1 MPVSISLGSEDR
13 VSQLYSFKNS
23 PSLNWT
29 VAQTVKHWFDMTLD
43 RDGLKAQGAKSSV
56 SVVRGNY
63 VLKLDGP
70 DAIQA
75 QLQEYAVRLPQFLTN
90 GWDALTNVIPTIKA
104 DGRWDPSPDVP
115 GPKDPPYE
123 PWSFFLPLGMTMLN
137 QKALLFFHSPPIRL
151 LRTNQDYLDDPV
163 PVRCEE
169 LLTANGV
176 SDSDLPLFNTVM
188 DATPIGAEDDQGS
201 KKAGDPDFG
210 LIPIQDFPDYQR
222 SQVKLLLN
230 VSLKDSGYTVP
241 IVVYGAHPLAIFN
254 KLYGTKLK
262 NNQVTVVEIIPG
274 KKTAVM
280 ASTHPY
286 VFYGM
291 AQGFDKIGSGKIVN
305 HRAATAQM
313 KKDLVV
319 ARWLKSMAE
328 FPNQSPKTAL
338 KDAQSYWSD
347 PAQNDVIKALVNHQG
362 SLTYSDPTTLAFNF
376 AVPLNLPKSVPGTR
390 GVVASAAAAP
400 AATARVVTPPAK
412 PAKKA
417 TAKTTAAKTT
427 TAVKPAAQPVAP
439 GGKLKTLTV
448 IGDAGKPVDWWF
460 IYKLSAESK
469 TPDGKPID
477 GSQYVYFDSE
487 MAKNN
492 DAKLVLS
499 PNGIDQTKGALFN
512 TFSQLFSAST
522 KQNKNLGWYT
532 YNDEDHQTKSK
543 KGELKGSGPSDRGH
557 CKGALAFDLVN
568 NTAFW
573 LIHSVPLF
581 PLTNQYEYPAT
592 GHKMAQTMLCI
603 QLADADTAKNI
614 AQLMYDA
621 HGPNVNVASDLLVKT
636 AKRPYG
642 FPTDQLPLTNVPK
655 LLGDGTTTPTDPRL
669 QLMRNLNGSMGR
681 KLKPYSGRVP
691 FKSRGG
697 ENFIAIAKN
706 KAWGNPKVDPDATPD
721 NPKDF
726 YNELVS
732 VVLNEDIDVETW
744 ENAGTKIPPEV
755 EKGETHK
762 VENMQSIDLGLLDD
776 KLQYSWS
783 EKVDHAKLAISDR
796 DNGDNTPRW
805 VCVGDINFTDA
816 QDQRGGG
823 TVAFKCPTLW
833 NSLSKILSPK
843 PESSGSSGKKA
854 TTKKPTTKSATTKP
868 ATAKKAAIKKATTK
882 KSAVKKTA
890 TKK

>member
-13 VSQLYSFKNS
+13 VSQLFSFKNS

-29 VAQTVKHWFDMTLD
+29 LAQTVKHWFDMTLD
-43 RDGLKAQGAKSSV
+43 RDGLKAKGAKASV
-56 SVVRGNY
+56 SVTRGSY

-70 DAIQA
+70 DAIQS
-75 QLQEYAVRLPQFLTN
+75 QLQQYAVRLPQFLTN
-90 GWDALTNVIPTIKA
+90 GWDALTNVIPSIKA
-104 DGRWDPSPDVP
+104 DGRWDPSPDTP
-115 GPKDPPYE
+115 GPNEPPYE
-123 PWSFFLPLGMTMLN
+123 PWAFFLPLGMTMLN
-137 QKALLFFHSPPIRL
+137 QKALLFFHYPPIRL

-176 SDSDLPLFNTVM
+176 PDSDLPLFNTVM

-201 KKAGDPDFG
+201 KKGGDPEFG
-210 LIPIQDFPDYQR
+210 LIPIQDFHDYQKA
-222 SQVKLLLN
+222 QVKLLLN
-230 VSLKDSGYTVP
+230 VSTKDSGYTVP
-241 IVVYGAHPLAIFN
+241 IVVYGAHPLATFN
-254 KLYGTKLK
+254 TLYSTKLK

-338 KDAQSYWSD
+338 KDAQDYWKD

-362 SLTYSDPTTLAFNF
+362 SLTYSDPTTLTFKF
-376 AVPLNLPKSVPGTR
+376 TVPLTLPNTVPITR
-390 GVVASAAAAP
+390 SIVASAAATATVASAP
-400 AATARVVTPPAK
+400 APQAK

-417 TAKTTAAKTT
+417 TAVQPTAQ
-427 TAVKPAAQPVAP
+427 PAAQPATP
-439 GGKLKTLTV
+439 GSKPKSLAV
-448 IGDAGKPVDWWF
+448 IGDSGTPVDWWF
-460 IYKLSAESK
+460 IYKISAEAE
-469 TPDGKPID
+469 TADGKPID

-487 MAKNN
+487 MAKNK

-499 PNGIDQTKGALFN
+499 SNPIDKKKGALFN
-512 TFSQLFSAST
+512 TFSPLFSAST
-522 KQNKNLGWYT
+522 KRNKSLGWFT
-532 YNDEDHQTKSK
+532 YNDEDKQTKSK
-543 KGELKGSGPSDRGH
+543 TGALKGGGPSDRGH

-568 NTAFW
+568 DTAFW

-581 PLTNQYEYPAT
+581 PLTNAYAYPDT

-603 QLADADTAKNI
+603 QLANADTAKNI

-621 HGPNVNVASDLLVKT
+621 HGPNVNVASDLLAKT
-636 AKRPYG
+636 AKRPYC
-642 FPTDQLPLTNVPK
+642 FPADQLPLTNVPK
-655 LLGDGTTTPTDPRL
+655 LLGDGNGQPVDPRL

-681 KLKPYSGRVP
+681 KPKPYSGRVP

-697 ENFIAIAKN
+697 EDFLAIAKN
-706 KAWGNPKVDPDATPD
+706 KAWGNPKFDPDVTPD

-762 VENMQSIDLGLLDD
+762 VENMQSVDLNPLGFG
-776 KLQYSWS
+776 YSWS

-796 DNGDNTPRW
+796 DNGDDSPRW
-805 VCVGDINFTDA
+805 ICVGDINFTDA

-823 TVAFKCPTLW
+823 TVAFKCPSLW
-833 NSLSKILSPK
+833 NSLSMILTPK
-843 PESSGSSGKKA
+843 PEPPRPGTGSKKTTTKKSSTTAVTTKKA
-854 TTKKPTTKSATTKP
+854 TTK
-868 ATAKKAAIKKATTK
+868 TAVTK
-882 KSAVKKTA
+882 KVAVKKA
-890 TKK
+890 RPKK